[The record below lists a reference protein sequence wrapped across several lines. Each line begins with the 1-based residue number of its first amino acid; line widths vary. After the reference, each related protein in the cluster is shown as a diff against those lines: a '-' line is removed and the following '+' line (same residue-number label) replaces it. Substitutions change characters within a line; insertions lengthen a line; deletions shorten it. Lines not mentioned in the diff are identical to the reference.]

1 MLRKPW
7 IVLIIWFFLAVFAS
21 GADAGKRVVAV
32 QGSHAK
38 PYNHAYDGFMGVL
51 APDVEIERIILS
63 GMQQGE
69 AADRIRGQGIDL
81 VLAIGMD
88 ALRWAQTLEKIP
100 IVYVMVLDACREFSA
115 RAGITGIS
123 MVVKPEK
130 QLEIIRKALPD
141 AAGIGLIYDPEQT
154 GAMVRQIKA
163 ATAGQEITL
172 VAREVYR
179 PENVPSTLM
188 LMRNKIDVLWMI
200 PDLTVVTPET
210 IRSMFLL
217 ALESGIPI
225 VSFSEKYVEQGA
237 LMSIGVDP
245 YDMGRQA
252 AGIAEKILAGADV
265 NSLAGRDARKAVV
278 EVNTRIAEKLG
289 IFFNKEV
296 LAGER

>member
-100 IVYVMVLDACREFSA
+100 IVYVMVLDAGREFSA